1 MLGISSAARA
11 VMAASLRR
19 ISRNLEGPL
28 VKHTRDAQLVATCAC
43 KGASVPHRP
52 SGLDTRR
59 MARHIQ
65 GMAHSFLIFDFG
77 GNEEAAQQARHR
89 IEGWKQ
95 GFRLDKK
102 LQLKFERKDREA
114 KADAA
119 PAAPPKA
126 AKSAAKGKRKSDA
139 KSKTAAGS
147 GEGSNSEPDASAQI
161 RLIVRLDFS
170 DHEKLSHQ
178 RWIERIPS
186 EEPFKNANPRIIR
199 TGEPA
204 FKATSDLFDSLD

>member
-1 MLGISSAARA
+1 M
-11 VMAASLRR
+11 
-19 ISRNLEGPL
+19 
-28 VKHTRDAQLVATCAC
+28 
-43 KGASVPHRP
+43 
-52 SGLDTRR
+52 
-59 MARHIQ
+59 Q

-89 IEGWKQ
+89 IDGWRQ

-102 LQLKFERKDREA
+102 LQLKFERKEQEPKPVETPAAPPKPAKSAAKGGKAKPGGKSKSADEPSP

-119 PAAPPKA
+119 PADP
-126 AKSAAKGKRKSDA
+126 
-139 KSKTAAGS
+139 
-147 GEGSNSEPDASAQI
+147 AQI

-178 RWIERIPS
+178 RWLQRIPV
-186 EEPFKNANPRIIR
+186 EEPFKDANPKVVRA
-199 TGEPA
+199 GEPD